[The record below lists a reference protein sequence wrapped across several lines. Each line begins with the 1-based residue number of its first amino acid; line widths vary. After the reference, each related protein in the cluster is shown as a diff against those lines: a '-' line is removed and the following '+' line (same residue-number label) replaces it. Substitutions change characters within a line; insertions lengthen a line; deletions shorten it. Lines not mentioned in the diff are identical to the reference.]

1 MTRTRKLQA
10 RYTVS
15 GLAGY
20 RKTKVAPLLELTGN
34 WFTKAGFVPGQLVR
48 IEIQQGVLTIRP
60 A

>member
-1 MTRTRKLQA
+1 MNRTRKIQA

-34 WFTKAGFVPGQLVR
+34 WFTEAGFVPGQLVS
-48 IEIQQGVLTIRP
+48 IEITDGVLTIRP
-60 A
+60 T